1 MSIRPLYDN
10 ILVQRADADE
20 KSAGG
25 LFLPSAAQEKQVYGF
40 VKAVG
45 KGKVLKDGSQR
56 SPSVKVG
63 DKVLLAK
70 WGGNEIKY
78 DGEEF
83 LILKES
89 ELLAV
94 ISD

>member
-10 ILVQRADADE
+10 VLVQRAEAEE
-20 KSAGG
+20 KSSGG
-25 LFLPSAAQEKQVYGF
+25 LFLPSAAQEKQVYGE

-45 KGKVLKDGSQR
+45 KGKILKDGNLR
-56 SPSVKVG
+56 APTVKVG

-78 DGEEF
+78 EGEEY

-89 ELLAV
+89 ELLA
-94 ISD
+94 IITD

>member
-10 ILVQRADADE
+10 VLVQRADAEE
-20 KSAGG
+20 KTAGG
-25 LFLPSAAQEKQVYGF
+25 LFLPSAAQEKQVYGT

-45 KGKVLKDGSQR
+45 KGKVLKDGAVR
-56 SPSVKVG
+56 APAVKVG

-78 DGEEF
+78 EGEEF

>member
-10 ILVQRADADE
+10 VLVQRAEAEE
-20 KSAGG
+20 KSSGG
-25 LFLPSAAQEKQVYGF
+25 LFLPSAAQEKQVYGE

-45 KGKVLKDGSQR
+45 KGKILKDGNLR
-56 SPSVKVG
+56 APTVKVG

-78 DGEEF
+78 EGEEY

-94 ISD
+94 ITD